1 MQLQTAHQ
9 RSQLMHQ
16 VTALNLHLARR
27 GRAYC
32 CPRPHQLAVG
42 CTESCLQ
49 ELCGRFQALMDDN
62 EYLMSQL
69 RDGETMK
76 AVDPHRVGDP
86 RSLLGRDLA
95 QLPGQPYSSHG
106 FIRSG
111 VETAHGTEQA
121 GTRLQAASQRM
132 FLDPVW
138 APPSAATPYT
148 SSLATWSN
156 AENAAP
162 KVPALCLSSGRAG
175 PNCMRLVLV
184 FMQFLIMLVLAH
196 ALAFQGATPLT
207 VRCPQKCHSDQ
218 TCGSRSTQ
226 DMYKSLIRACE
237 EATRRTTFLICKQ
250 SSRYAGATHQD
261 CGDPMRLSSCA
272 SATTSDR
279 NACSRSW
286 TMRRVLQNVRR
297 QRQTFSKKSAKSCGR

>member
-1 MQLQTAHQ
+1 
-9 RSQLMHQ
+9 
-16 VTALNLHLARR
+16 
-27 GRAYC
+27 
-32 CPRPHQLAVG
+32 
-42 CTESCLQ
+42 
-49 ELCGRFQALMDDN
+49 MDDN
-62 EYLMSQL
+62 KYLMSQL
-69 RDGETMK
+69 RDPEKMK
-76 AVDPHRVGDP
+76 VDPHGFGDP

-121 GTRLQAASQRM
+121 GTRLQAASERM
-132 FLDPVW
+132 FLDPVR

-148 SSLATWSN
+148 PSLATWSN
-156 AENAAP
+156 AENTVP

-184 FMQFLIMLVLAH
+184 FMQFLVMLVLAH
-196 ALAFQGATPLT
+196 AAFQGATPLT

-261 CGDPMRLSSCA
+261 YRDPMGLIAADGACKFVVCVATQVIPGLSQVVA
-272 SATTSDR
+272 SATPDLAPNI
-279 NACSRSW
+279 NAPRLHAAEKKGSW
-286 TMRRVLQNVRR
+286 TCV
-297 QRQTFSKKSAKSCGR
+297 CGA